1 MADTKSK
8 VLIIGATGYLGN
20 YLVKASIKLGHPTFI
35 LARSPTP
42 SDPAKAQ
49 LLKSFRDSGV
59 TVLEG
64 DLNDH
69 ENLVNVLRQVDVVI
83 ATLSGSGVRDQV
95 NILKAAK
102 EAGTIK
108 RFLPSEFANDVDK
121 ATIDFKEVAESGD
134 FEVKKSIRREVEKS
148 GIPYTFVVSGGF
160 AAFFVANLGNDNLT
174 SPPRDKVTIWGDG
187 TAKGIFNNEEDIATF
202 TLKAIDDPRTEN
214 KTLHIRP
221 KENRVSQRDI
231 VTLWEKKIGHTLEKT
246 VVSEEELAKII
257 QETPFPNNI
266 LHAVRYSV
274 WVKGSQ
280 NFQLDSNDVEATELY
295 PDVGYKTLSEYLDQF
310 I

>member
-8 VLIIGATGYLGN
+8 VLIIGATGYIGK

-35 LARSPTP
+35 LARSLTL

-59 TVLEG
+59 TVLQG

-83 ATLSGSGVRDQV
+83 ATLSGSGVHDQV

-108 RFLPSEFANDVDK
+108 RFLPFEF
-121 ATIDFKEVAESGD
+121 AESGD
-134 FEVKKSIRREVEKS
+134 FEVKKTIRREVEKS

-160 AAFFVANLGNDNLT
+160 AGFFVANLGNDNLT

-187 TAKGIFNNEEDIATF
+187 TAKAIFNDEEDIATF

-221 KENRVSQRDI
+221 KENRLSQRDI

-266 LHAVRYSV
+266 LHAV
-274 WVKGSQ
+274 
-280 NFQLDSNDVEATELY
+280 
-295 PDVGYKTLSEYLDQF
+295 EYLDQF

>member
-1 MADTKSK
+1 MVDTKAK
-8 VLIIGATGYLGN
+8 VLIIGATGFLGT
-20 YLVKASIKLGHPTFI
+20 YMVKASIKLGHPTFI
-35 LARSPTP
+35 LVRSLTY

-64 DLNDH
+64 DLIDH

-83 ATLSGSGVRDQV
+83 ATVSGSGIGEQA

-108 RFLPSEFANDVDK
+108 RFLPSEFSSIDLDK
-121 ATIDFKEVAESGD
+121 ATIDFKEVAESSED
-134 FEVKKSIRREVEKS
+134 
-148 GIPYTFVVSGGF
+148 
-160 AAFFVANLGNDNLT
+160 LGNDNLT

-187 TAKGIFNNEEDIATF
+187 TAKGIVNNEEDIATF
-202 TLKAIDDPRTEN
+202 TLKAILDAGTEN

-246 VVSEEELAKII
+246 VVSQEDVARIT
-257 QETPFPNNI
+257 QETPFPNNTP
-266 LHAVRYSV
+266 HAVRYSV

-280 NFQLDSNDVEATELY
+280 NFELASNDVEATELY
-295 PDVGYKTLSEYLDQF
+295 PDVRYKTMSEYLDQF